1 MRNRT
6 RHTLRKIEGREER
19 GNDFW
24 GSAVDM
30 AEFNGNARSV
40 IRRRTYTYIYM
51 CVSFELGNWK
61 NNCVVSNFET
71 TLH

>member
-1 MRNRT
+1 MRNR

-51 CVSFELGNWK
+51 CVSFSV
-61 NNCVVSNFET
+61 CVRSLC
-71 TLH
+71 TLLSLNDQYI